1 MNYEA
6 RFDEILT
13 RIEKVRVSVNQHQIV
28 KIVAASKSAD
38 NAMIEAMYNIGQ
50 RSFGENK
57 IQDMSDKVHDLI
69 HLPLEWHFIG
79 RLQTNKINQL
89 IELNPFLMHSL
100 SSLELAQEIDKR
112 LHVKG
117 KTLNALLQIN
127 SAYEEQK
134 AGVLPQEALEIYEQ
148 ITSTCKNINLKGVMS
163 IGAHSEDEKII
174 QKSFETTY
182 KMYET
187 LESKGAK
194 YCSMGMSGD
203 FEVAIKYGA
212 THVRVGTAIFGERYQ
227 KCE

>member
-148 ITSTCKNINLKGVMS
+148 ITSTYKNINLKGVMS

-174 QKSFETTY
+174 QKSFETSY
-182 KMYET
+182 KIYEA
-187 LESKGAK
+187 LEPKGAK

-203 FEVAIKYGA
+203 FELAVQCGSNMLRLGSIL
-212 THVRVGTAIFGERYQ
+212 FQ
-227 KCE
+227 

>member
-203 FEVAIKYGA
+203 FELAVQCGSNMLRLGSIL
-212 THVRVGTAIFGERYQ
+212 FQ
-227 KCE
+227 

>member
-57 IQDMSDKVHDLI
+57 IQDMSDKVRDLT

-182 KMYET
+182 KMYEA
-187 LESKGAK
+187 LEPKGAK

-203 FEVAIKYGA
+203 FELAVQCGSNMLRLGSIL
-212 THVRVGTAIFGERYQ
+212 FQ
-227 KCE
+227 

>member
-1 MNYEA
+1 MNYEK

-13 RIEKVRVSVNQHQIV
+13 KIEHARVKVNQHQIV
-28 KIVAASKSAD
+28 KIVAASKSATND
-38 NAMIEAMYNIGQ
+38 NIRSMYAIGQ
-50 RSFGENK
+50 RAFGENK
-57 IQDMSDKVHDLI
+57 IQDMSDKIQALES
-69 HLPLEWHFIG
+69 LPLEWHFIG

-89 IELNPFLMHSL
+89 IDLNPFLMHSL
-100 SSLELAQEIDKR
+100 SSFELAQEIDKR

-182 KMYET
+182 KIYEA
-187 LESKGAK
+187 LEPKGAK

-203 FEVAIKYGA
+203 FELAIHCGSNML
-212 THVRVGTAIFGERYQ
+212 RLGSILFQ
-227 KCE
+227 

>member
-1 MNYEA
+1 MNYEK

-13 RIEKVRVSVNQHQIV
+13 KIEHARVKVNQHQIV
-28 KIVAASKSAD
+28 KIVAASKSATND
-38 NAMIEAMYNIGQ
+38 NIRSMYAIGQ
-50 RSFGENK
+50 RAFGENK
-57 IQDMSDKVHDLI
+57 IQDMSDKIQALES
-69 HLPLEWHFIG
+69 LPLEWHFIG

-89 IELNPFLMHSL
+89 IDLNPFLMHSL
-100 SSLELAQEIDKR
+100 SSFELAQEIDKR

-117 KTLNALLQIN
+117 KILNALLQIN

-182 KMYET
+182 KIYEA
-187 LESKGAK
+187 LEPKGAK

-203 FEVAIKYGA
+203 FELAIHCGSNML
-212 THVRVGTAIFGERYQ
+212 RLGSILFQ
-227 KCE
+227 